1 MANTYTWRFPVVE
14 YIDDGDVTNSIKR
27 IAYRV
32 DVSNESDTEDTWMT
46 HIMGVTEITDNS
58 LSFDTATFADCKAAV
73 LSDLGLTESEVE
85 TKLDTMK
92 TTAYSRNEITE

>member
-1 MANTYTWRFPVVE
+1 MANTYTWRFPLVE

-46 HIMGVTEITDNS
+46 HIMGVTEVTDNS
-58 LSFDTATFADCKAAV
+58 LSFDTATFADCKATV
-73 LSDLGLTESEVE
+73 LADLGMTESDVE

-92 TTAYSRNEITE
+92 STSYSRGEVSE